1 MKAGLNLFSVRGMIR
16 TEEDFLSTAI
26 KLREAGYSYLQYS
39 GAAFDAERIKRVSE
53 RSGLPVL
60 AHGEDTCR
68 YGKADGG
75 ARAFRL

>member
-53 RSGLPVL
+53 RSGLPSFSP
-60 AHGEDTCR
+60 TCPWR
-68 YGKADGG
+68 GYLPIRKS
-75 ARAFRL
+75 

>member
-16 TEEDFLSTAI
+16 TEENFLSTAI

-53 RSGLPVL
+53 RSGLP
-60 AHGEDTCR
+60 DTCR

-75 ARAFRL
+75 ARALRL